1 MSIIEATLDKAKQL
15 KTLDRSA
22 ADERPTTHEDRSRHV
37 EERPRHTE
45 ERRQLEERRQTDKR
59 PRAGEE
65 RLREERPRRRSVIES
80 RPFAHFS
87 LASFEPDLR
96 ICRANRVLLPQLGPA
111 HDDRADTSYRMLRT
125 RLLHRLAQR
134 SWSVLGL
141 TSPVPADGKTLTT
154 LNLALSIAREA
165 SATPIII
172 DLDLRN
178 PSVCRTLGI
187 EPEKT
192 VLDYFEG
199 HVAAHEIF
207 FHIGIDNLVIAGNV
221 RRSDHASE
229 LLGTRR
235 LTELLDCARSI
246 APNPVVMIDLSPVL
260 STDEALIVAPS
271 VDTLMMVVSE
281 GVTPRPSLERATE
294 LIAEFPLVGYVL
306 NRSREAERSYH
317 YGYYGN
323 K

>member
-1 MSIIEATLDKAKQL
+1 MSD
-15 KTLDRSA
+15 DRL
-22 ADERPTTHEDRSRHV
+22 RS
-37 EERPRHTE
+37 
-45 ERRQLEERRQTDKR
+45 
-59 PRAGEE
+59 
-65 RLREERPRRRSVIES
+65 REERPRKRSVVES
-80 RPFAHFS
+80 RPS
-87 LASFEPDLR
+87 ASFPITGLEPSVG
-96 ICRANRVLLPQLGPA
+96 ICRSNRVLLPKLGAPS
-111 HDDRADTSYRMLRT
+111 DDRADSAYRMLRT

-134 SWSVLGL
+134 SWSMLGV

-154 LNLALSIAREA
+154 INLALSIAREA

-178 PSVCRTLGI
+178 PSVCRTLGV
-187 EPEKT
+187 EPRRT

-199 HVAAHEIF
+199 GAAAHEVF
-207 FHIGIDNLVIAGNV
+207 FSIGVDNLVCAGNV

-235 LTELLDCARSI
+235 LQDLLDCARSI
-246 APNPVVMIDLSPVL
+246 APNPVLLVDLSPVL
-260 STDEALIVAPS
+260 STDEALIVAP
-271 VDTLMMVVSE
+271 VLDALLMVVSE
-281 GVTPRPSLERATE
+281 GATPRPSLERATD